1 MDLIHFIV
9 FACIVYIAIVA
20 GRMSAKNDMRR
31 RFASIGGVGQKF
43 PDVTSVIN
51 YVLGL
56 RDQVEQLMQSGVEQ
70 GHLIETLE
78 NEKEL
83 LQDEIKDLTA
93 TYSARNV
100 EYMKLLQQMKDKRD
114 ECNQLKNDMEIL
126 RKDNNHLED
135 NLSKARKAVD
145 ELMAKANKLAEEMN
159 NECGEVI
166 NKGAKYAKA
175 MDMSATRLIYAH
187 KLHNKTTLLTAGVCA
202 FGKNGN
208 ISYPAGSRSLGNAQ
222 SKENAECFAELT
234 ASLNLEAGESK
245 RIGVIHN
252 YEALKACAKTF
263 SGIEHGVTKVMGI
276 SAELVNFLALNKGM
290 LNKIK

>member
-1 MDLIHFIV
+1 MTLTHFVIFACVVYLAIV
-9 FACIVYIAIVA
+9 F

-31 RFASIGGVGQKF
+31 RFASIEEGQNF
-43 PDVTSVIN
+43 SDVESVIN
-51 YVLGL
+51 YILNL
-56 RDQVEQLMQSGVEQ
+56 RDQVETLLTDKKALTNSLNIANAGRENLERGYKVLLE
-70 GHLIETLE
+70 HLK
-78 NEKEL
+78 EKREKC
-83 LQDEIKDLTA
+83 E
-93 TYSARNV
+93 
-100 EYMKLLQQMKDKRD
+100 E
-114 ECNQLKNDMEIL
+114 LKNEMEIM

-135 NLSKARKAVD
+135 NLTKARKAFD
-145 ELMAKANKLAEEMN
+145 ELMAKAYKLAEEMN

-166 NKGAKYAKA
+166 TKGAKYAKA
-175 MDMSATRLIYAH
+175 MDKSATRLIYAH

-234 ASLNLEAGESK
+234 ASLNLDAGESK

-252 YEALKACAKTF
+252 YEALQACAKTF

>member
-1 MDLIHFIV
+1 MTLTHFVI
-9 FACIVYIAIVA
+9 FACVVYLAIVL

-31 RFASIGGVGQKF
+31 RFASIDEGQNF
-43 PDVTSVIN
+43 SDVESVIN
-51 YVLGL
+51 YILNL
-56 RDQVEQLMQSGVEQ
+56 RDQVETLSTDKKALTNSLNIANAGRENLERGYKVLLE
-70 GHLIETLE
+70 HLKEKRKECEELE
-78 NEKEL
+78 NE
-83 LQDEIKDLTA
+83 
-93 TYSARNV
+93 
-100 EYMKLLQQMKDKRD
+100 
-114 ECNQLKNDMEIL
+114 MEIL

-145 ELMAKANKLAEEMN
+145 ELMAKAYKLAEEMN

-166 NKGAKYAKA
+166 NTGAKYAKA
-175 MDMSATRLIYAH
+175 MDKSATRLIYAH

-234 ASLNLEAGESK
+234 ASLNLDAGESK

-252 YEALKACAKTF
+252 YEALQACAKTF
-263 SGIEHGVTKVMGI
+263 NGIEHGVTKVMGI

>member
-1 MDLIHFIV
+1 MTLTNLVI
-9 FACIVYIAIVA
+9 FACVVYLAIVI

-31 RFASIGGVGQKF
+31 RFASIDEGQNF
-43 PDVTSVIN
+43 SDVESVIN
-51 YVLGL
+51 YILNL
-56 RDQVEQLMQSGVEQ
+56 RDQVETLSTDKKALTNSLNIANAGRENLERGYKVLLE
-70 GHLIETLE
+70 HLKEKREKCEELE
-78 NEKEL
+78 NE
-83 LQDEIKDLTA
+83 
-93 TYSARNV
+93 
-100 EYMKLLQQMKDKRD
+100 
-114 ECNQLKNDMEIL
+114 MEIL

-135 NLSKARKAVD
+135 NLIKARKAFD
-145 ELMAKANKLAEEMN
+145 ELMAKAYKLAEEMN

-166 NKGAKYAKA
+166 NIGAKYAKA

-187 KLHNKTTLLTAGVCA
+187 KLHNKTTLLTAGGCA

-234 ASLNLEAGESK
+234 ASLNLDAGESK

-252 YEALKACAKTF
+252 YEALQACAKTF

>member
-1 MDLIHFIV
+1 MTLTHFVIFACVVYLAIV
-9 FACIVYIAIVA
+9 F

-31 RFASIGGVGQKF
+31 RFASIDGVGQKF

-51 YVLGL
+51 YVLEL

-93 TYSARNV
+93 KCVARDE
-100 EYMKLLQQMKDKRD
+100 EYMKLLEQMKNKR
-114 ECNQLKNDMEIL
+114 NQCDHLRAEMEIL

-135 NLSKARKAVD
+135 NMTKARGMFD
-145 ELMAKANKLAEEMN
+145 RLMAKANKLAEEMN

-166 NKGAKYAKA
+166 TKGAKYAKA

-222 SKENAECFAELT
+222 SKENAECFAKLT
-234 ASLNLEAGESK
+234 ASLNLDAGESK
-245 RIGVIHN
+245 RIGVIHD
-252 YEALKACAKTF
+252 YEALKACAITYN
-263 SGIEHGVTKVMGI
+263 GIEHGVTKVMDI
-276 SAELVNFLALNKGM
+276 SVELMNYLSLNKGM

>member
-1 MDLIHFIV
+1 MTLTHFVIFV
-9 FACIVYIAIVA
+9 CVVYLAIVA

-31 RFASIGGVGQKF
+31 RFASIDEGQNF
-43 PDVTSVIN
+43 TDVESVIN
-51 YVLGL
+51 YILNL
-56 RDQVEQLMQSGVEQ
+56 RDQVETLLTDKKALTNSLNIANAAREKLERDYKALLEQLR
-70 GHLIETLE
+70 
-78 NEKEL
+78 EKREKC
-83 LQDEIKDLTA
+83 E
-93 TYSARNV
+93 
-100 EYMKLLQQMKDKRD
+100 E
-114 ECNQLKNDMEIL
+114 LKNEMEIL

-135 NLSKARKAVD
+135 NLTKAREMFD
-145 ELMAKANKLAEEMN
+145 RLMAKANKLAEEMN

-166 NKGAKYAKA
+166 TKGAKYAKA
-175 MDMSATRLIYAH
+175 MDMSAIRIIYAH

-222 SKENAECFAELT
+222 SKENAECFAKLT
-234 ASLNLEAGESK
+234 ASLNLDAGESK
-245 RIGVIHN
+245 RIGVIN
-252 YEALKACAKTF
+252 DYEALQACAKTF

>member
-9 FACIVYIAIVA
+9 FACVVYLAIVL

-31 RFASIGGVGQKF
+31 RFASIDEGQNF
-43 PDVTSVIN
+43 TDVESVIN

-56 RDQVEQLMQSGVEQ
+56 RDQVE
-70 GHLIETLE
+70 TLLTDKKALT
-78 NEKEL
+78 NSLNIANAAREKFERDYKVL
-83 LQDEIKDLTA
+83 LE
-93 TYSARNV
+93 
-100 EYMKLLQQMKDKRD
+100 
-114 ECNQLKNDMEIL
+114 QLKEKREKCEELKKEMEIL

-135 NLSKARKAVD
+135 NLTKAREMFD
-145 ELMAKANKLAEEMN
+145 RLMAKANKLAEEMN

-187 KLHNKTTLLTAGVCA
+187 KLHNKTTLLTVGVCA

-222 SKENAECFAELT
+222 SKENAECFAKLT

-245 RIGVIHN
+245 RIGVIHD
-252 YEALKACAKTF
+252 YEALQACAKTF

-276 SAELVNFLALNKGM
+276 SAELINFLALNKGM
-290 LNKIK
+290 LNRIK

>member
-1 MDLIHFIV
+1 MTLTHFVI
-9 FACIVYIAIVA
+9 FACAVYLAIVL

-31 RFASIGGVGQKF
+31 RFASIDEGQNF
-43 PDVTSVIN
+43 SDVESVIN
-51 YVLGL
+51 YILNL
-56 RDQVEQLMQSGVEQ
+56 RDQVETLITDKKALTNSLNIAIAGREKLERDYKKLLEQLKEKR
-70 GHLIETLE
+70 EKCEELE
-78 NEKEL
+78 NE
-83 LQDEIKDLTA
+83 
-93 TYSARNV
+93 
-100 EYMKLLQQMKDKRD
+100 
-114 ECNQLKNDMEIL
+114 MEIM

-135 NLSKARKAVD
+135 NLTKARKAFD
-145 ELMAKANKLAEEMN
+145 ELMAKAYKLAEEMN

-166 NKGAKYAKA
+166 EKGAKYAKA
-175 MDMSATRLIYAH
+175 MDMSAIRLIYAH

-202 FGKNGN
+202 LGNNGK

-234 ASLNLEAGESK
+234 ASLNLDAGESK

-252 YEALKACAKTF
+252 YEALQACAKTF
-263 SGIEHGVTKVMGI
+263 NGIEHGVTKVMGI

>member
-1 MDLIHFIV
+1 MTLTHFVI
-9 FACIVYIAIVA
+9 FACVVYLAIVI

-31 RFASIGGVGQKF
+31 RFASIEEGQNF
-43 PDVTSVIN
+43 SDVESVIN
-51 YVLGL
+51 YILNL
-56 RDQVEQLMQSGVEQ
+56 RDQVETLSTDKKALTNSLNIAKTGREKLERDYKFLMSQLKEKR
-70 GHLIETLE
+70 EKCEELE
-78 NEKEL
+78 NE
-83 LQDEIKDLTA
+83 
-93 TYSARNV
+93 
-100 EYMKLLQQMKDKRD
+100 
-114 ECNQLKNDMEIL
+114 MEIL

-135 NLSKARKAVD
+135 NLTKARKAFD
-145 ELMAKANKLAEEMN
+145 ELMAKAYKLAEEMN

-166 NKGAKYAKA
+166 NTGAKYAKA
-175 MDMSATRLIYAH
+175 MDKSATRLIYAH

-208 ISYPAGSRSLGNAQ
+208 ISYPAGSRSLGNAK

-234 ASLNLEAGESK
+234 ASLNLDAGESK

-252 YEALKACAKTF
+252 YEALQACAKTF
-263 SGIEHGVTKVMGI
+263 NGIEHGVTKVMGI